1 MQEVV
6 EPGLLVS
13 ALELGL
19 ELEQH
24 TLNASERFESAEVL
38 ALNVSLAARFSLLS
52 NPTVFLCSYKMSLE

>member
-13 ALELGL
+13 ALELDL

-24 TLNASERFESAEVL
+24 TLNASERFESAEC
-38 ALNVSLAARFSLLS
+38 SLAIYHCMVARFPL
-52 NPTVFLCSYKMSLE
+52 